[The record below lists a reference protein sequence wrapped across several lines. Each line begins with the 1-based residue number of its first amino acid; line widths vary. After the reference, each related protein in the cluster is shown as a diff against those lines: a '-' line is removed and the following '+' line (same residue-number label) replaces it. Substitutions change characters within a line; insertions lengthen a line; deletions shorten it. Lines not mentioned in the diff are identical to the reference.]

1 MNGRKKVDARWRR
14 SDWRLRPLEHFQVR
28 YAATGAVAIRRLF
41 MEFAEVIYREE
52 SMAEMEE
59 KIERLEKAKEEEWG
73 GPDRKRF
80 GNLFYY
86 SLVREPEMARWI
98 EEYVKKCGDCAFWS
112 VCLRVGINGRIKWL
126 GPFSILTLL
135 SNPLFSIRS
144 VSYL

>member
-1 MNGRKKVDARWRR
+1 MAGRRWTRGGDAATGGC
-14 SDWRLRPLEHFQVR
+14 RPLEHFQVR
-28 YAATGAVAIRRLF
+28 YAATSAVAIRRLF

-86 SLVREPEMARWI
+86 SLVREPGDGAVDRGVC
-98 EEYVKKCGDCAFWS
+98 EEVWGLC
-112 VCLRVGINGRIKWL
+112 VLECLFASWHQWKDKMVGTIL
-126 GPFSILTLL
+126 HSHFPFQPTLFDT
-135 SNPLFSIRS
+135 FS
-144 VSYL
+144 L

>member
-28 YAATGAVAIRRLF
+28 YAATSAVAIRRLF

-86 SLVREPEMARWI
+86 ALVREPEMVRWI
-98 EEYVKKCGDCAFWS
+98 EEFVKECGDCAFWS
-112 VCLRVGINGRIKWL
+112 VCLRVCITGRMWCL
-126 GPFSILTLL
+126 GPYSIL
-135 SNPLFSIRS
+135 SPFQFILFDTFS
-144 VSYL
+144 L